1 MAIGPGGQVT
11 TTGLMGGQPKM
22 PDVPDTSGLDVKNP
36 NEMKSAG
43 GLKVNTPENPEP
55 VTPMVRKPEEP
66 PVNNPQIDE
75 RIQNL
80 SEIEVAQLDGI
91 LSPSNAAIF
100 KKIAP
105 EASGV
110 IDQFTSN
117 EEIIALPVSVVKNF
131 AIKKYPGNSEQ
142 ESVQGFIT
150 ELSESTSDDNN
161 VPPENMQASN
171 PNGMMAQEPD
181 TSETDAIDQGLV

>member
-1 MAIGPGGQVT
+1 MAIDSSGQVT
-11 TTGLMGGQPKM
+11 TTGLMGGGPKLPKA
-22 PDVPDTSGLDVKNP
+22 PDMS
-36 NEMKSAG
+36 
-43 GLKVNTPENPEP
+43 GLKVDTPKDVAPAPAMVKKPEGPTANTPN
-55 VTPMVRKPEEP
+55 
-66 PVNNPQIDE
+66 IDE
-75 RIQNL
+75 RVQNL
-80 SEIEVAQLDGI
+80 SETEIAQLDGI

-150 ELSESTSDDNN
+150 ELSEATSDDTN

-171 PNGMMAQEPD
+171 PNSMMAQEPD
-181 TSETDAIDQGLV
+181 TSETDAIDQDLV